1 MTRPIVMG
9 ERVLPFTSIVKFD
22 HEKHKI
28 FYWTMFVNQLLDAF
42 FAGGADFAIN
52 CYLYFIIIC
61 IEFAVNLLGCR
72 LKRFGHE
79 KLNLLTKQQSKMDY
93 KKIVELIKYHIE
105 TAT

>member
-9 ERVLPFTSIVKFD
+9 ERVLPIKTIVQFD

-28 FYWTMFVNQLLDAF
+28 FYWTMFANQLLNAF

-52 CYLYFIIIC
+52 WYLYFMIIC

-72 LKRFGHE
+72 LKRFGH
-79 KLNLLTKQQSKMDY
+79 KQMKLLTKRQKLKDY
-93 KKIVELIKYHIE
+93 RDLVELIKYHIE
-105 TAT
+105 AAE